1 MSRGASLAI
10 FLPWQYQP
18 PSLPVSA
25 LLPWQYQPS
34 FLASIKFPSLPVS
47 AFLPW
52 QYQLPLRPA
61 ASLAVPKASPMN
73 PHCAPRLYILTHPSP
88 QVAVQQPQRRRKEGA
103 QRRGGQRHRDRV
115 LARKG
120 RTEKGATMH
129 GVCGTLCGTQKL
141 ECTVEQ
147 RLGISG
153 AGRSPPRA
161 PSAAPR
167 SIFPSLRATSADF
180 TFSG

>member
-1 MSRGASLAI
+1 
-10 FLPWQYQP
+10 
-18 PSLPVSA
+18 
-25 LLPWQYQPS
+25 
-34 FLASIKFPSLPVS
+34 
-47 AFLPW
+47 
-52 QYQLPLRPA
+52 
-61 ASLAVPKASPMN
+61 MN

-88 QVAVQQPQRRRKEGA
+88 QVAVQRPQRRRKEGA

-120 RTEKGATMH
+120 RTEKVATMH

-141 ECTVEQ
+141 ECTVQQ

-161 PSAAPR
+161 PSAAPQ
-167 SIFPSLRATSADF
+167 SIFSIVARNFGRLHFFRLKLVNGQVLKEIVKDAIRQEIVKDAKLEVVEVRAELEGLRPKTP
-180 TFSG
+180 

>member
-1 MSRGASLAI
+1 MSRGASLAS

-34 FLASIKFPSLPVS
+34 FLASIRVPSL
-47 AFLPW
+47 AL
-52 QYQLPLRPA
+52 PA

-88 QVAVQQPQRRRKEGA
+88 QVAVQRPQRRRKEGA

-161 PSAAPR
+161 PSATPR

-180 TFSG
+180 AFSG